1 MKTFLLILL
10 ALSSNAIIQ
19 TKEKQYTQTTPLEE
33 SIKRGQEIY
42 NDFCSSCHL
51 PSGKGIRKTY
61 PPLAQ
66 SDYLMNNR
74 TASIKA
80 IKYGLKGEIIVN
92 GQKYNG
98 FMAPMGLS
106 NNEVADVM
114 NYITN
119 NWGNKNDKMFTK
131 EEVEKVKK

>member
-1 MKTFLLILL
+1 MHIIILIFLTLT
-10 ALSSNAIIQ
+10 NATAQ
-19 TKEKQYTQTTPLEE
+19 TKEYSYEQNTPLEA
-33 SIKRGQEIY
+33 SIKRGREIY

-51 PSGKGIRKTY
+51 PSGKGIGKTY
-61 PPLAQ
+61 PPLAP

-80 IKYGLKGEIIVN
+80 IKYGLKGEITVN

-98 FMAPMGLS
+98 FMAPMGLDD
-106 NNEVADVM
+106 NEIADVM

-119 NWGNKNDKMFTK
+119 SWAIRTTK
-131 EEVEKVKK
+131 